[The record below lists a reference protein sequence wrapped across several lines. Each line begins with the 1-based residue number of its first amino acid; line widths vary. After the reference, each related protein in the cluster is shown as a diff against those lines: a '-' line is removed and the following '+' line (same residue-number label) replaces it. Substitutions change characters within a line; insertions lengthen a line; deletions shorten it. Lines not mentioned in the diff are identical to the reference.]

1 MSDLERRAVVI
12 EDDDDVRTLL
22 TQLLQQAGFDVTAA
36 DNGAAGIRAVREL
49 DADLVTL
56 DLNLPDLDGI
66 EVCRRIRDISE
77 AYIVM
82 LTGRPD
88 EIDRLVGLETGADD
102 YLTKPFSPRELRAR
116 VAAMMRR
123 PRTRAAAT
131 APPAATAETE
141 AAEGVMRH
149 GDLEVDVEGRI
160 VLLEGKELDLTRTEF
175 DLLATLLS
183 GPRRVWPRDSLLRA
197 VLRRHHLSLTRR
209 LCQGDLA
216 LDRETREVWRADRPI
231 DLTPREFDLLELLIA
246 HPRQVFSRE
255 TLLNRIWGYD
265 HVADPNVVEVYISSL
280 RDKIGDKDRQL
291 IRTVRGVGYTLRG

>member
-12 EDDDDVRTLL
+12 EDDADVRALL
-22 TQLLQQAGFDVTAA
+22 TQLLQQAGFEVTEAET
-36 DNGAAGIRAVREL
+36 GAAGVRAVREL

-123 PRTRAAAT
+123 PRNRVAT
-131 APPAATAETE
+131 GGTSTANGDH
-141 AAEGVMRH
+141 AEPIRH
-149 GDLEVDVEGRI
+149 GDLEVDIEGRI
-160 VLLEGKELDLTRTEF
+160 VLLSGKELDLTRTEF

-183 GPRRVWPRDSLLRA
+183 GPRRVWPRESLLRA
-197 VLRRHHLSLTRR
+197 VWGNDWGSDGHLVEVHMGNLRRKL
-209 LCQGDLA
+209 GD
-216 LDRETREVWRADRPI
+216 D
-231 DLTPREFDLLELLIA
+231 PRNA
-246 HPRQVFSRE
+246 R
-255 TLLNRIWGYD
+255 Y
-265 HVADPNVVEVYISSL
+265 
-280 RDKIGDKDRQL
+280 
-291 IRTVRGVGYTLRG
+291 IRTVRGVGYRLGPGTVSEEA